1 MAEPQERPRSGWR
14 HLRPRSIRARV
25 TVWAVAVLAVVV
37 GVLAMVAF
45 NLVREN
51 MLQQGGERA
60 GMAALSVAEEIMER
74 RYEGYIPVS
83 EPIVRL
89 QVVEQRTHEVL
100 ATSAALEGQP
110 ALTPL
115 EPEEDDP
122 RMETTVCGE
131 TAGAPPDDCFRVV
144 GYSVPNSAYGDVV
157 VFAAT
162 ALPGFLDREVLVLA
176 LTGMA
181 LILLTGMGMI
191 IWYGV
196 GRALRPVGS
205 ISDEM
210 ERISVTD
217 LHRRVP
223 VPKGDDEITHLAR
236 TANASLARLEESVA
250 RQRRF
255 VSDASHEL
263 RNPISGMLV
272 KLEMELS
279 DPDPD
284 PGGRE
289 RLLNGLLADTE
300 RLQNIV
306 SDLLELARMESDVS
320 RDGERVEL
328 TGLVR
333 EEFGG
338 RRLRHELNIHDAE
351 PVEVVVDRL
360 RLTRL
365 LTNLVANAERH
376 AQSRIDIVIGHD
388 HGFAVIEVHDDGAG
402 IPVKDRERVFER
414 FARLP
419 ESRKRDPEGSGLGLA
434 ISREVAHAYGGTL
447 VAGQSDLLGGA
458 VFTLC
463 LPVRTPTAG

>member
-1 MAEPQERPRSGWR
+1 M
-14 HLRPRSIRARV
+14 

-37 GVLAMVAF
+37 GILAVAAF

-51 MLQQGGERA
+51 MLQQAGERA
-60 GMAALSVAEEIMER
+60 GMAALNVAEEIMER
-74 RYEGYIPVS
+74 RYEGYVPVS

-89 QVVEQRTHEVL
+89 QVVDQRTHEVL
-100 ATSAALEGQP
+100 ATSAALGGRP

-115 EPEEDDP
+115 EPVGDDP

-131 TAGAPPDDCFRVV
+131 AAGADSDDCFQVV
-144 GYSVPNSAYGDVV
+144 GYSVPNSAYGDVI

-162 ALPGFLDREVLVLA
+162 ALPDFLDRDLLLVILIA
-176 LTGMA
+176 MS
-181 LILLTGMGMI
+181 LILLAGMGMI

-196 GRALRPVGS
+196 GRALRPVAS
-205 ISDEM
+205 LSDEM

-236 TANASLARLEESVA
+236 TANATLARLEEAVA

-263 RNPISGMLV
+263 RNPIAGMLV
-272 KLEMELS
+272 KLEVELS

-284 PGGRE
+284 PRVRE
-289 RLLNGLLADTE
+289 RLLNGLLSDTE

-306 SDLLELARMESDVS
+306 SDLLELARLETDVS
-320 RDGERVEL
+320 KAREWVEL
-328 TGLVR
+328 TALVR

-351 PVEVVVDRL
+351 PVWVMVDRL
-360 RLTRL
+360 RLARV
-365 LTNLVANAERH
+365 LTNLIANAERH
-376 AQSRIDIVIGHD
+376 AENRIDIIIGHD
-388 HGFAVIEVHDDGAG
+388 HGSAVIEVHDDGAG

-414 FARLP
+414 FSRLP
-419 ESRKRDPEGSGLGLA
+419 ESRERDPGGSGLGLA
-434 ISREVAHAYGGTL
+434 ISREIAHAYGGTL
-447 VAGQSDLLGGA
+447 VAGHSDLLGGA
-458 VFTLC
+458 VFTLR
-463 LPVRTPTAG
+463 LPGRTPTDG